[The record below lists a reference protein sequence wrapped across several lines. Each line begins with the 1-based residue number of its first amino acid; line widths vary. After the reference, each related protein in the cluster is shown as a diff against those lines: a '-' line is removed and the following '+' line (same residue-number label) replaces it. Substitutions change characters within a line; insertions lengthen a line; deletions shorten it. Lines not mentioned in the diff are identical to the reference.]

1 MVVKKL
7 MELNAETG
15 IQKRILVL
23 LPKCYAQRVIPNN
36 TQKKRKLM
44 KMPPE
49 DKVKWTK
56 KD

>member
-1 MVVKKL
+1 
-7 MELNAETG
+7 
-15 IQKRILVL
+15 

-49 DKVKWTK
+49 DKVKWTRRT
-56 KD
+56 DLCMYVCCMY